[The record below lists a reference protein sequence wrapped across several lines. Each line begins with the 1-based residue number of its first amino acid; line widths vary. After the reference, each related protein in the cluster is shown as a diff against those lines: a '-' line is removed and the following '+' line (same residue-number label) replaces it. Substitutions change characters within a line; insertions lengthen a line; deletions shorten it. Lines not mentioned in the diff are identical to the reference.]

1 MNLGVSA
8 KASVGPFRHLLV
20 SAAIAAV
27 ARTAVA
33 VVRGELLSREGD
45 PAEHFAGI
53 LGAAAAGLAA
63 FLHRN
68 GVVQHRDHQ
77 LGVPLQPDNGELS
90 QGDEQPPL
98 AAGEHQLLVK
108 GGPDGLRNLNGH
120 RFAGAVAD
128 LLDLGAQHHGIQN
141 LYC

>member
-1 MNLGVSA
+1 MAAV
-8 KASVGPFRHLLV
+8 V
-20 SAAIAAV
+20 SAAI
-27 ARTAVA
+27 A
-33 VVRGELLSREGD
+33 VVRGELLGREGN

-63 FLHRN
+63 FLHRD
-68 GVVQHRDHQ
+68 GVVQYRDHQ
-77 LGVPLQPDNGELS
+77 LGIPLQPDDGELP

-108 GGPDGLRNLNGH
+108 GGSDGLRNLNGH

-128 LLDLGAQHHGIQN
+128 LLDLGAKHHGIQN
-141 LYC
+141 LYCWHQLGR